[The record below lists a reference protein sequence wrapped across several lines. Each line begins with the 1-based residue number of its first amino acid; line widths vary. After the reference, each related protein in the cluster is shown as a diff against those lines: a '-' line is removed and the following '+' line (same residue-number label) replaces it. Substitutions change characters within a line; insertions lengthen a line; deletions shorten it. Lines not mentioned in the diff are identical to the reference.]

1 MTVVFVCSNRRGLAH
16 QERRSRPELRPCPCR
31 PREPCCNIPP
41 PDLHLDEGGSIING
55 AAQEED
61 VPARRRLLRPFD
73 EGLVADILARLPT
86 KSVLR
91 FRAACKE
98 WLRIIDSPAFVARHA
113 RRRPLEVLL
122 YTRTTVAS
130 VEQQGLDA
138 LDVCAHRPATRRPL
152 ASFPGRD
159 GTWKPYCS
167 LLASCDGLL
176 LLREDGAVDVDGAE
190 HYLICNPATRQWSHL
205 PRLTRGA
212 GGQQD
217 GRATH
222 RESGF
227 YFHEPSGEYRLLCHI
242 TFLDQ
247 APYYCIFSAGANE
260 PRWLSVQAT
269 AIEDTIIAADQA
281 TMAGNQCFKSLMTP
295 ALLHGQ
301 LHWLEHMEAGR
312 TDQMVAFD
320 TAAETFRRMP
330 PPPVTR
336 KGHSQLLVADGS
348 LMASEPGHLFV
359 DLWVL
364 EGYGGGGAATKGTW
378 ERRHRVDVQ
387 WLITRPLL
395 VAGRDGGDASSWDLT
410 KA

>member
-1 MTVVFVCSNRRGLAH
+1 MATDLDGVARCRFGVRCGRMDSRRRTTLSGVVVASMAERPGTVGLVEVEAAA
-16 QERRSRPELRPCPCR
+16 SSL
-31 PREPCCNIPP
+31 
-41 PDLHLDEGGSIING
+41 LLDAGVAALGY
-55 AAQEED
+55 AQEED

-227 YFHEPSGEYRLLCHI
+227 YFHEPSG
-242 TFLDQ
+242 
-247 APYYCIFSAGANE
+247 G
-260 PRWLSVQAT
+260 
-269 AIEDTIIAADQA
+269 
-281 TMAGNQCFKSLMTP
+281 
-295 ALLHGQ
+295 
-301 LHWLEHMEAGR
+301 
-312 TDQMVAFD
+312 
-320 TAAETFRRMP
+320 
-330 PPPVTR
+330 
-336 KGHSQLLVADGS
+336 
-348 LMASEPGHLFV
+348 
-359 DLWVL
+359 
-364 EGYGGGGAATKGTW
+364 
-378 ERRHRVDVQ
+378 
-387 WLITRPLL
+387 
-395 VAGRDGGDASSWDLT
+395 
-410 KA
+410 